1 MSKTPETDLIF
12 ATKHNRP
19 PTHLIDEMRRM
30 EIEITELKEKIEFLK
45 ETVKLVKKTKDTKA
59 ND

>member
-1 MSKTPETDLIF
+1 
-12 ATKHNRP
+12 
-19 PTHLIDEMRRM
+19 M